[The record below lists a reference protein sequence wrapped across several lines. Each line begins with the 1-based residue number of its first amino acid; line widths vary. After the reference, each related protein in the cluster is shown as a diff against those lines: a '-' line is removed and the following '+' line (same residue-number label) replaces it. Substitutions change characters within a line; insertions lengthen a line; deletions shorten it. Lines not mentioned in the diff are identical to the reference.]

1 MFTKRNAVL
10 TVVLAFVL
18 AAAALTITF
27 SFRDDKGEEERTY
40 LLELWQIDSF
50 EGGKGSRASFLQAR
64 ADELFEGSRVHVVV
78 TSLSSDAAR
87 ANISQGVIP
96 DMISYGAGF
105 YGIESLINPA
115 DFTYECW
122 CRGAYFYLSLE
133 GDFSDVSPR
142 NTIVNEGVDNLS
154 NVCAA
159 LEGLSVC
166 VFEKPTAAY
175 LSLLNGKYKY
185 LLGTQRDIFRLEA
198 RGADY
203 SARVITSFNDLYQ
216 NISILC
222 DDEKYAF
229 CRDFVEYLL
238 KNGEKVSSLGLI
250 ADGAALFGP
259 IADADEREYEYS
271 VKSFVGREYV
281 ESVNEA
287 VQKNDL
293 NSLKNLLK

>member
-1 MFTKRNAVL
+1 MFTRRNAVL
-10 TVVLAFVL
+10 TVVLALVL

-27 SFRDDKGEEERTY
+27 SFRSDRGEEERTY

-78 TSLSSDAAR
+78 TSLSAEAAR

-105 YGIESLINPA
+105 YGIESLINPT

-133 GDFSDVSPR
+133 GDFTDITPL
-142 NTIVNEGVDNLS
+142 NTVVNEGVDNLS

-159 LEGLSVC
+159 LEGLSGC
-166 VFEKPTAAY
+166 AFEKPTAAY
-175 LSLLNGKYKY
+175 LSLLYGKYKY
-185 LLGTQRDIFRLEA
+185 LLGTQRDIFRLET

-238 KNGEKVSSLGLI
+238 KNSDKVSSLGLI
-250 ADGAALFGP
+250 ADGAVLFGP

-271 VKSFVGREYV
+271 VRSFVGKEYV